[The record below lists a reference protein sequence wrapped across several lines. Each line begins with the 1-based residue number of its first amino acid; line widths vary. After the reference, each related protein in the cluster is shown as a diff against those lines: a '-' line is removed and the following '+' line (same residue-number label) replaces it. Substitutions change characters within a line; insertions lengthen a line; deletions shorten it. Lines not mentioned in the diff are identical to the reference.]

1 MASLSV
7 FAIHFFVARKIKAA
21 LTNFSCLQSVVVLIG
36 VLEAAMIGDKKYYSP
51 DEMLLAT
58 ALIGCLS
65 TISHNQT
72 NLLISFVTGL
82 LYSLLR
88 TYFII
93 GRTDLLRYFK
103 FNISLATSFILIYI

>member
-1 MASLSV
+1 MVSLSV